1 MSDSLARALAAPP
14 PAAQPFG
21 QQDMLARILMGNPDP
36 NLPSYPVMQSAE
48 NRGFAPMPRSFAD
61 AGQRMAA
68 VLRGDVEPTPEEGR
82 QIATVRG
89 FTEGP
94 ASIRAFHGSPHR
106 FDRFDMSRIGTGE
119 GAQAYGHGLYF
130 AGNEGVARSYRDALS
145 STARNWSVNDVPLD
159 KLHGSLDPASR
170 LNYEIGIA
178 ARNQGGSAQDAI
190 DFVINQK
197 RSALTSR
204 RTLPEDLPVLNEE
217 IDALLR
223 MRGAPPKIMQEPGS
237 MYEVRLNTTPDRLL
251 DWDAPLSAQPEVA
264 RRLGMSTRTADE
276 IHDEAWRLMNEGG
289 MQGKWMENPAIVQ
302 RVNSLQNELDNLPP
316 SVTGA
321 DFYRGTDPD
330 NFVHG
335 MLSHGNSLPARSQQ
349 LREAG
354 IDGIQYLDAGS
365 RAAGDGTRNYVMFDD
380 KLIDIMRRY
389 GLAGLM
395 ALGAS
400 QTEFQP
406 QSEQQ

>member
-1 MSDSLARALAAPP
+1 
-14 PAAQPFG
+14 
-21 QQDMLARILMGNPDP
+21 
-36 NLPSYPVMQSAE
+36 
-48 NRGFAPMPRSFAD
+48 
-61 AGQRMAA
+61 
-68 VLRGDVEPTPEEGR
+68 
-82 QIATVRG
+82 
-89 FTEGP
+89 
-94 ASIRAFHGSPHR
+94 
-106 FDRFDMSRIGTGE
+106 MSRIGTGE

-130 AGNEGVARSYRDALS
+130 AGNERTAKAYRDALS
-145 STARNWSVNDVPLD
+145 PRDYRTAQGLMPAGEAFDAIRGSVAAAMPGSHPDQVRQIVSTVLGGVDDA
-159 KLHGSLDPASR
+159 GSIRRYLNQYELPSGQFRPGYEAAANEASR
-170 LNYEIGIA
+170 LRLATN
-178 ARNQGGSAQDAI
+178 
-190 DFVINQK
+190 
-197 RSALTSR
+197 
-204 RTLPEDLPVLNEE
+204 
-217 IDALLR
+217 
-223 MRGAPPKIMQEPGS
+223 PGN

-400 QTEFQP
+400 QTDFQP